1 MILLNIVG
9 KNRLYNYA
17 AFVISTDQQRPLNW
31 RLLESLSQLKYSF
44 LQ

>member
-1 MILLNIVG
+1 MILLNVVG